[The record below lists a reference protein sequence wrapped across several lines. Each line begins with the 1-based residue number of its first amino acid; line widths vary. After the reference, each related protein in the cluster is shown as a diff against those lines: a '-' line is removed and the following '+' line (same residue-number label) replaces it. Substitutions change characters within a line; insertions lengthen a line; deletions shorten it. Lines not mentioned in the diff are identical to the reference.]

1 MQGIQKHTNN
11 LINETSPYL
20 LQHAHNPV
28 DWYAW
33 NDQALAKAKA
43 EDKPILL
50 SIGYSA
56 CHWCHVMEHES
67 FEDEKIAEIMNEYFV
82 NIKVDME
89 ERPDLDKIY
98 MNFVQLT
105 TGSGGWPMTVFLT
118 PDQKP
123 FFGGTY
129 FPPTPRYQM
138 PSFEQILLSIHNAW
152 MERRDEILHS
162 ANDVLGEIHR
172 IGLAENASEN
182 LSNDQLHSAF
192 QNCVGNFDAANGG
205 FGGTPKFPPTMTLEF
220 LLRFYQRTGNENALN
235 MVIRTC
241 DKMALGGIYDQL
253 GGGFHR
259 YSVDAIW
266 LTPHF
271 EKMLYDNAQLVRIYL
286 HLFQITKSEFYKKI
300 AVETLE
306 YVKREMLDEKG
317 GFFSAQDADS
327 EGVEGKFF
335 VWTPEEINEIL
346 GEKESAP
353 FLFYYDITE
362 DGNFEKKNI
371 LNIKN
376 SLVETA
382 DVFKMSDKD
391 LRNLLDVSKEKL
403 FYEREKRIKPF
414 RDEKVLTAWN
424 GLMLAAFAEAAA
436 ILDSDDY
443 LEIAKNNA
451 DFIIENM
458 QTDGRLLRSWKDGE
472 AKLNA
477 YLEDYA
483 NFADGLFKLFEVSGD
498 VKYLKESKR
507 LADLLISEFWD
518 ADAGGFYFTS
528 NDHEE
533 LVVRSKDYTDNAT
546 PSGNSVAADVLLK
559 LSKVFGDEK
568 YHRFAT
574 AILRLV
580 SPQIRR
586 YPAAFGRVL
595 STLEFYLDSAKEIVI
610 IGEKKNELERFV
622 FDNYLPNKVVVL
634 SDEPEKDSNFIPLL
648 EGRNKINE
656 KPTAYV
662 CQNFTCQK
670 PVNSVEEL
678 SKLLGF

>member
-1 MQGIQKHTNN
+1 
-11 LINETSPYL
+11 
-20 LQHAHNPV
+20 
-28 DWYAW
+28 
-33 NDQALAKAKA
+33 
-43 EDKPILL
+43 
-50 SIGYSA
+50 
-56 CHWCHVMEHES
+56 
-67 FEDEKIAEIMNEYFV
+67 
-82 NIKVDME
+82 
-89 ERPDLDKIY
+89 
-98 MNFVQLT
+98 
-105 TGSGGWPMTVFLT
+105 
-118 PDQKP
+118 
-123 FFGGTY
+123 
-129 FPPTPRYQM
+129 
-138 PSFEQILLSIHNAW
+138 
-152 MERRDEILHS
+152 
-162 ANDVLGEIHR
+162 
-172 IGLAENASEN
+172 
-182 LSNDQLHSAF
+182 
-192 QNCVGNFDAANGG
+192 
-205 FGGTPKFPPTMTLEF
+205 
-220 LLRFYQRTGNENALN
+220 
-235 MVIRTC
+235 
-241 DKMALGGIYDQL
+241 
-253 GGGFHR
+253 
-259 YSVDAIW
+259 
-266 LTPHF
+266 
-271 EKMLYDNAQLVRIYL
+271 
-286 HLFQITKSEFYKKI
+286 
-300 AVETLE
+300 
-306 YVKREMLDEKG
+306 
-317 GFFSAQDADS
+317 
-327 EGVEGKFF
+327 
-335 VWTPEEINEIL
+335 
-346 GEKESAP
+346 
-353 FLFYYDITE
+353 
-362 DGNFEKKNI
+362 
-371 LNIKN
+371 
-376 SLVETA
+376 
-382 DVFKMSDKD
+382 MSDKD

-483 NFADGLFKLFEVSGD
+483 NFADGLFELFEVSGD

-533 LVVRSKDYTDNAT
+533 LIVRSKDYTDNAT

-634 SDEPEKDSNFIPLL
+634 SDEPEKDSDFIPLL
-648 EGRNKINE
+648 EGRNKLNE
-656 KPTAYV
+656 RPTAYV